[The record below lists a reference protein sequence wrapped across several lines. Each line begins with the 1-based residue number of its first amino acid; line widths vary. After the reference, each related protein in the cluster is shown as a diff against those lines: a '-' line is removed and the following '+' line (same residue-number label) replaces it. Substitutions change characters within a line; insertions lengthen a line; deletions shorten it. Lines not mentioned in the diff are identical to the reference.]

1 MNLPLALA
9 VVSLGV
15 VGVSAVSAQ
24 RNDPTKNTSKKEKSE
39 KESLTY
45 EDAIQ
50 RYGPPDQEK
59 QMKSGSLVCT
69 WVQTEGVWTASNGKV
84 FGGTTSKMVIFFDQN
99 GMMKDRKFINGA
111 LFSPESQ
118 FRLDR

>member
-1 MNLPLALA
+1 MNPFFSLAIIF
-9 VVSLGV
+9 LGV
-15 VGVSAVSAQ
+15 VGITSVSAQ
-24 RNDPTKNTSKKEKSE
+24 QKDPTKSTSKKEKAE

-69 WVQTEGVWTASNGKV
+69 WVQTDGVWSNANGKV
-84 FGGTTSKMVIFFDQN
+84 FGGTTSKMIIFFDSN
-99 GMMKDRKFINGA
+99 GVMKDRKFINGA
-111 LFSPESQ
+111 IFSPESN
-118 FRLDR
+118 FRLR